1 MDYIKT
7 FESYLEGGRAPL
19 YHFTRGLIPILESD
33 KLKPG
38 MSVED
43 NFGSSLRGVGFKK
56 SISFTRMS
64 SLSSYGEIRIKFDV
78 NKLKQ
83 NYKIYQLD
91 EIGAKS
97 TKLKKY
103 KPWISKHRKYTK
115 LDIHH
120 NLSSIADNDE
130 LGKWE
135 VEFEE
140 RIYKEIENVG
150 KYITHIDLSVSMFE
164 EYERELKEYIEK
176 YPHIVVRE
184 LKMVER
190 YVGKEKKQVP
200 KEDDNKLNVLLDINI
215 LKKQQ
220 QKDRK
225 KVKVV

>member
-1 MDYIKT
+1 M
-7 FESYLEGGRAPL
+7 L
-19 YHFTRGLIPILESD
+19 LIT
-33 KLKPG
+33 
-38 MSVED
+38 
-43 NFGSSLRGVGFKK
+43 LRGVGFKK

-64 SLSSYGEIRIKFDV
+64 SLSSYGKIRVKFDV

-83 NYKIYQLD
+83 KYKIYQMD
-91 EIGAKS
+91 EIGART

-130 LGKWE
+130 LGK
-135 VEFEE
+135 
-140 RIYKEIENVG
+140 
-150 KYITHIDLSVSMFE
+150 YITHIDLSVSMFG